1 MLASTAATALT
12 AAAAA
17 KMREG
22 NAPRNSW
29 SYRFSS
35 LKVWE
40 QEGSVFRAPFPVPCC
55 VCHKPTVFIDLD
67 YEAAF
72 CSEGCLQEFE
82 GQLPRRGDN
91 DAD

>member
-1 MLASTAATALT
+1 
-12 AAAAA
+12 
-17 KMREG
+17 MREG

-29 SYRFSS
+29 SYRFGS

-40 QEGSVFRAPFPVPCC
+40 QEGSVFHAPFPVPCC

-72 CSEGCLQEFE
+72 CSEACLQEFE

-91 DAD
+91 DADQT

>member
-1 MLASTAATALT
+1 MVLVTRVHES
-12 AAAAA
+12 
-17 KMREG
+17 
-22 NAPRNSW
+22 NVAPDSW
-29 SYRFSS
+29 KDRFGS
-35 LKVWE
+35 LKVWD

-72 CSEGCLQEFE
+72 CSEACLQEFE

-91 DAD
+91 DADQT